1 MEILSDPTPDMLA
14 MPRFDDGAIDMQEL
28 LRRLA
33 EQVVNAVMDAEADQL
48 CGGGA
53 NSRNGYRERS
63 LATCV
68 GTLTLRI
75 PKLRSGSFFPEDV
88 LERYQRVDRALVAAV
103 AEMYATGTSTRKVQR
118 VAEKMGVSRLS
129 KDQVS
134 AIASS
139 LDADIEDLC
148 GRPLDGS
155 PVPYVWLDATYV
167 KCRREGRVASTAVVT
182 AIGCDAG
189 GWRRVLGVDVVDT
202 ESYDSWL
209 AFLRAIRSRGAAGV
223 RLVVS
228 DAHPGLVR
236 ALGEVFQGAA
246 WQRCAVHL
254 MRDCMREAGS
264 RQLGRRAGRIVS
276 SAFRAGDAATAA
288 AMYHAACEMLEGCR
302 PRAARTLE
310 EAEPDALAYL
320 DFPPSHWKRPRT
332 NSVQERANG
341 EIKRR
346 SRVVQVFPSES
357 SPLRLVGA
365 VMCDQ
370 AETWSGSRHFS
381 ERRMAEMHDAAFRM
395 GAAGE
400 HDWAGLEKAA
410 RKTIESSLE
419 LADSVEA
426 A

>member
-48 CGGGA
+48 CAGGA

-103 AEMYATGTSTRKVQR
+103 AKMYATGTSTRKVQR

-167 KCRREGRVASTAVVT
+167 KRRREGRVDGPQEGQPRVV
-182 AIGCDAG
+182 
-189 GWRRVLGVDVVDT
+189 
-202 ESYDSWL
+202 YD
-209 AFLRAIRSRGAAGV
+209 GA
-223 RLVVS
+223 RL
-228 DAHPGLVR
+228 
-236 ALGEVFQGAA
+236 
-246 WQRCAVHL
+246 
-254 MRDCMREAGS
+254 
-264 RQLGRRAGRIVS
+264 
-276 SAFRAGDAATAA
+276 
-288 AMYHAACEMLEGCR
+288 
-302 PRAARTLE
+302 
-310 EAEPDALAYL
+310 EAEA
-320 DFPPSHWKRPRT
+320 
-332 NSVQERANG
+332 
-341 EIKRR
+341 
-346 SRVVQVFPSES
+346 
-357 SPLRLVGA
+357 
-365 VMCDQ
+365 
-370 AETWSGSRHFS
+370 
-381 ERRMAEMHDAAFRM
+381 RRMLR
-395 GAAGE
+395 
-400 HDWAGLEKAA
+400 
-410 RKTIESSLE
+410 SVLE
-419 LADSVEA
+419 LADRAETACGINRISGSGTPG
-426 A
+426 

>member
-1 MEILSDPTPDMLA
+1 MGILSDPTPDMLA

-148 GRPLDGS
+148 ARPLGGS
-155 PVPYVWLDATYV
+155 PVPYVWLAATYV
-167 KCRREGRVASTAVVT
+167 KEPT
-182 AIGCDAG
+182 
-189 GWRRVLGVDVVDT
+189 
-202 ESYDSWL
+202 
-209 AFLRAIRSRGAAGV
+209 
-223 RLVVS
+223 RL
-228 DAHPGLVR
+228 
-236 ALGEVFQGAA
+236 
-246 WQRCAVHL
+246 
-254 MRDCMREAGS
+254 RDCFPQDS
-264 RQLGRRAGRIVS
+264 QSNII
-276 SAFRAGDAATAA
+276 
-288 AMYHAACEMLEGCR
+288 
-302 PRAARTLE
+302 PK
-310 EAEPDALAYL
+310 AYL
-320 DFPPSHWKRPRT
+320 KPSPT
-332 NSVQERANG
+332 
-341 EIKRR
+341 
-346 SRVVQVFPSES
+346 
-357 SPLRLVGA
+357 GA
-365 VMCDQ
+365 
-370 AETWSGSRHFS
+370 
-381 ERRMAEMHDAAFRM
+381 
-395 GAAGE
+395 
-400 HDWAGLEKAA
+400 
-410 RKTIESSLE
+410 
-419 LADSVEA
+419 
-426 A
+426 

>member
-48 CGGGA
+48 CGGGG

-148 GRPLDGS
+148 ARPLGGS

-167 KCRREGRVASTAVVT
+167 K
-182 AIGCDAG
+182 
-189 GWRRVLGVDVVDT
+189 
-202 ESYDSWL
+202 
-209 AFLRAIRSRGAAGV
+209 
-223 RLVVS
+223 
-228 DAHPGLVR
+228 
-236 ALGEVFQGAA
+236 
-246 WQRCAVHL
+246 
-254 MRDCMREAGS
+254 
-264 RQLGRRAGRIVS
+264 
-276 SAFRAGDAATAA
+276 
-288 AMYHAACEMLEGCR
+288 
-302 PRAARTLE
+302 
-310 EAEPDALAYL
+310 
-320 DFPPSHWKRPRT
+320 
-332 NSVQERANG
+332 
-341 EIKRR
+341 RR

-357 SPLRLVGA
+357 SLLRLVGA

-370 AETWSGSRHFS
+370 AETWSGSRYFS
-381 ERRMAEMHDAAFRM
+381 ERKMAEMHDAAFRM

-400 HDWAGLEKAA
+400 HNWAELEKAA
-410 RKTIESSLE
+410 RKMLESSLE

>member
-14 MPRFDDGAIDMQEL
+14 MPRFDDGAIDMQEM

-53 NSRNGYRERS
+53 NGRNGYRERG

-75 PKLRSGSFFPEDV
+75 PKLRTGSFFPDDV
-88 LERYQRVDRALVAAV
+88 IERYQRVNRALVAAV
-103 AEMYATGTSTRKVQR
+103 AEMYATGTSTRKVRR
-118 VAEKMGVSRLS
+118 VAEKMGVFRLS

-139 LDADIEDLC
+139 LDADIEELC
-148 GRPLDGS
+148 ARPLDGS

-167 KCRREGRVASTAVVT
+167 KCRRGGRVASTAVVT

-264 RQLGRRAGRIVS
+264 WQLRRHVGRIVS
-276 SAFRAGDAATAA
+276 QVFRGRDAAIVT
-288 AMYHAACEMLEGCR
+288 AMYHAACDMLEGVL
-302 PRAARTLE
+302 PRGGGGAGGGRARRAGLPRLPADPLEAPAHQQRAGEDQPGDKAQVARRAGVPLHGLAGAARGRGHVR
-310 EAEPDALAYL
+310 AGRDMAG
-320 DFPPSHWKRPRT
+320 
-332 NSVQERANG
+332 VQVLLGGEDERALRRRPHSGN
-341 EIKRR
+341 RR
-346 SRVVQVFPSES
+346 SR
-357 SPLRLVGA
+357 RVGA
-365 VMCDQ
+365 
-370 AETWSGSRHFS
+370 A
-381 ERRMAEMHDAAFRM
+381 
-395 GAAGE
+395 
-400 HDWAGLEKAA
+400 
-410 RKTIESSLE
+410 
-419 LADSVEA
+419 
-426 A
+426 